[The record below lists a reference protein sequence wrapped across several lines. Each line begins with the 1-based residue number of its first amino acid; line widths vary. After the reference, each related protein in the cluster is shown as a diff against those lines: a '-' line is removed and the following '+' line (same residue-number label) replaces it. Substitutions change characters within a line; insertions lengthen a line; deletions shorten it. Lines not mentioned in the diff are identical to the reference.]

1 MCRRPQRLGRTAN
14 VQLQQ
19 LLGSGL
25 PSGDTS
31 SWRPPPMQCS
41 TSKEM
46 AKHWAP
52 TMRHSCRSSA
62 VRRSCCSWERISS
75 LQWACHAGSSA
86 IHAACSVWRT
96 HVLAHC
102 SMLLKP
108 PTPMT

>member
-46 AKHWAP
+46 AKH
-52 TMRHSCRSSA
+52 
-62 VRRSCCSWERISS
+62 
-75 LQWACHAGSSA
+75 
-86 IHAACSVWRT
+86 
-96 HVLAHC
+96 
-102 SMLLKP
+102 
-108 PTPMT
+108 